1 MFQYD
6 RNPLSPAKD
15 RFADPAGRRVSASDG
30 ARGNGSPPERACSAK
45 PVATII
51 TLSNS
56 KPAGKIVSR
65 NH

>member
-1 MFQYD
+1 MIGIRFSRQ
-6 RNPLSPAKD
+6 RTAKNP
-15 RFADPAGRRVSASDG
+15 ADSGVSASDG